1 MALLDHDEDRPL
13 SLLMKQ
19 LGVGLLGT
27 GGHAPVNGAHIVA
40 GLVDPHLIEIHAA
53 SAQLGVVQADQRAT
67 LAWRREQLY
76 FTHAMA
82 HLDQLRKADADAR
95 YGRQW
100 VVHGWLLKRQRR
112 HREFVARRGPDQC
125 RPLRLRTTG

>member
-40 GLVDPHLIEIHAA
+40 GLVDPHLIEVHAA
-53 SAQLGVVQADQRAT
+53 SAQLGVVQADPRAT
-67 LAWRREQLY
+67 LAWRREHLH

-82 HLDQLRKADADAR
+82 HLDQLRKTYANAR
-95 YGRQW
+95 YWRQW
-100 VVHGWLLKRQRR
+100 VVCRWIL
-112 HREFVARRGPDQC
+112 RG
-125 RPLRLRTTG
+125 T